1 MKKKKENV
9 VTLIEKAIVKSARY
23 TAGIQ
28 ANTTCPLWSYQGKE
42 PEQLKKLRKF

>member
-28 ANTTCPLWSYQGKE
+28 ANRSPN
-42 PEQLKKLRKF
+42 